1 MMIMAF
7 RPGNTLIAL
16 VAACALS
23 GCASAD
29 DGGYDRV
36 LSFDTARVRVV
47 TGVDTV
53 AFTVE
58 LARTTEQKTLG
69 LMERRSMPDSAGMLF
84 LYTADQAPSAGFWM
98 YRTRIPLDIAF
109 VDSTG
114 VVVDTKRMSPCEA
127 TLPAGCPTYDP
138 GVAYRA
144 ALEVNA
150 GVFERH
156 GIARGARLLL
166 ADTAR

>member
-1 MMIMAF
+1 MILAF
-7 RPGNTLIAL
+7 PTCNALIAV
-16 VAACALS
+16 VAACVFS

-29 DGGYDRV
+29 DAGYDRV
-36 LSFDTARVRVV
+36 LPFDTARVRVV
-47 TGVDTV
+47 AGPDTV
-53 AFTVE
+53 VFTVE
-58 LARTTEQKTLG
+58 LARTAEQRTLG

-84 LYTADQAPSAGFWM
+84 LYAADQPPSAGFWM

-166 ADTAR
+166 ADTVN